1 MDTYEQI
8 STSKID
14 DVQIPIRSID
24 GATIHDLKESIKLYG
39 IIQPLVVRL
48 KPYNRYEILCGR
60 HRLCAAKGIELET
73 VPCIVK
79 INISDD
85 EALFFSLQ
93 ENIQRL
99 EMDPIREGEIYFNL
113 LQHTYSVESLTQK
126 IGKSK
131 LHIQGRIQIYKNL
144 HEELK
149 TQIGKTITISNAVA
163 LSKHSKPRQLE
174 IYQEILK
181 QVTIKPVVSGHS
193 GGYGI
198 WGAPSKFCKCE
209 KCGSKHLKGVSIEE

>member
-1 MDTYEQI
+1 MDTFKQI
-8 STSKID
+8 PTSKID
-14 DVQIPIRSID
+14 DVKIPIRSID

-48 KPYNRYEILCGR
+48 KPDNRYEILCGR
-60 HRLCAAKGIELET
+60 HRLCAAKGVELDT
-73 VPCIVK
+73 VSCVVK
-79 INISDD
+79 TNISDD

-99 EMDPIREGEIYFNL
+99 EMDPIKEGEIYFNL
-113 LQHTYSVESLTQK
+113 LQHTYSTESLMQK
-126 IGKSK
+126 LGKSK
-131 LHIQGRIQIYKNL
+131 LHIQSRIQIYKNL

-163 LSKHSKPRQLE
+163 LSKLSKSQQLE
-174 IYQEILK
+174 IHQEILK
-181 QVTIKPVVSGHS
+181 QVTTKLQTK
-193 GGYGI
+193 GYGGCGG